1 MDNRSKRIVK
11 NTMFLY
17 SRTLIMMVVGLYTS
31 RVVINSLGLSDYG
44 IYNIVGGVVG
54 LFGFINSSMT
64 RSTQRFLNF
73 EIGKPSEES
82 INKIF
87 SNSIF
92 IHAIIALLILILSET
107 FGLWLLNTKL
117 VIPASQMAA
126 AQIVYQCAVVS
137 TVLMIIG
144 VPYNAVVVA
153 YEKMNIFAY
162 LSMLDVLL
170 KLGAAVSL
178 SFLAANRLSIY
189 AAMLLAI
196 QVISFL
202 IYYRYCRYKFPNIK
216 LIFKFNL
223 DIFKKMFSFTSWTMI
238 GELAYIGLT
247 QGVNILL
254 NIFFGPIINA
264 SRAVSVQVQNAVK
277 QFAGGFQTAMN
288 PQIVKSYASGDRQ
301 YFTRIVFEGSRISF
315 FLVFILSVPFF
326 LETELI
332 LKLWIKLVPEY
343 CSAFVRLILS
353 ISILDA
359 LITPLIIAASA
370 SGNIRNY
377 QLVLGSM
384 LLTVVPISYVC
395 LKLGCNP
402 TTVYWVYLIITIIN
416 VFIRLYFAKKLNGI
430 DFYKFF
436 KNVILKSFLA
446 VGPLFLLFWAS
457 HYLFLDKV
465 SDLPRLAITLGY
477 MVVLTLA
484 FGYWGLNKT
493 ERDLILSKISSFRKK
508 FLSR

>member
-1 MDNRSKRIVK
+1 MHNRTKRIAK

-17 SRTLIMMVVGLYTS
+17 TRTLIMMVVGLYTS
-31 RVVINSLGLSDYG
+31 RVVINSLGLRDYG

-73 EIGKPSEES
+73 ELGKNSENS

-92 IHAIIALLILILSET
+92 IHAIIALIILILAET

-117 VIPASQMAA
+117 VIPANQMMA
-126 AQIVYQCAVVS
+126 AQIVYQCTIIS
-137 TVLMIIG
+137 TLLMIIG
-144 VPYNAVVVA
+144 VPYNSIIIA

-162 LSMLDVLL
+162 LSMIDVTL
-170 KLGAAVSL
+170 KLIAAISL
-178 SFLAANRLSIY
+178 SFLSTNRLSIY
-189 AAMLLAI
+189 ALMLLSI
-196 QVISFL
+196 QTISFT
-202 IYYRYCRYKFPNIK
+202 IYYLYCKHKFPEIK
-216 LIFKFNL
+216 LILEFNIQ
-223 DIFKKMFSFTSWTMI
+223 IFKKMFSFTSWTVI

-247 QGVNILL
+247 QGINILL

-264 SRAVSVQVQNAVK
+264 SRAISAQVQNAVK

-288 PQIVKSYASGDRQ
+288 PQIVKSYASGDNQ
-301 YFTRIVFEGSRISF
+301 YFSKLVFEGSRISF

-332 LKLWIKLVPEY
+332 LKLWIKTVPEY
-343 CSAFVRLILS
+343 CASFVRLILC

-377 QLVLGSM
+377 QIVLGS
-384 LLTVVPISYVC
+384 LLLMVVPVSYVC
-395 LKLGCNP
+395 LKLGFNP
-402 TTVYWVYLIITIIN
+402 TAVLYVYLIITIIN
-416 VFIRLYFAKKLNGI
+416 LFIRLYYAKKLNSI
-430 DFYKFF
+430 DFYKYL
-436 KNVILKSFLA
+436 KNVIVKSFVA
-446 VGPLFLLFWAS
+446 VGPIFLIIWATHYLLFDR
-457 HYLFLDKV
+457 L
-465 SDLPRLAITLGY
+465 SDVLRLAITMGY
-477 MVVLTLA
+477 MIILTLA
-484 FGYWGLNKT
+484 FAMWGLNKT
-493 ERDLILSKISSFRKK
+493 ERDLILSKLSYYRGK
-508 FLSR
+508 FI